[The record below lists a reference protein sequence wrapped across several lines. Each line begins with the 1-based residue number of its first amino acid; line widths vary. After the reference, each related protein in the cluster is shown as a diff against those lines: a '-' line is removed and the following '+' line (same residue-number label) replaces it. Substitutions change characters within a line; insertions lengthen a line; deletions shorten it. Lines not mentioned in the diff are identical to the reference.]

1 MKKFPLSLILC
12 ILISL
17 LASCNKTEGKVLL
30 RNQKMVYQAE
40 AYINTREFDRAK
52 EYVELA
58 LKDLNGAIDNDP
70 ENPHLRIVRG
80 QALLTLFR
88 AENYVTF
95 DKSTPRP
102 RNLMQLPRRNEL
114 VGLENTLVP
123 AAQDLL
129 VALDEKNIEDLEFK
143 HQTIAHTTLAHI
155 YRLDEKQLA
164 NADIQYEKA
173 IRLYEEEYRKHREKI
188 SSRTPYQRKLEMLR
202 NQIHYLI
209 LSQVEVNLLAENW
222 PRALGLLEK
231 MAGKQ
236 DLKFFATQFPLI
248 ENKIQAIENKMAEI
262 KASPSKEDR
271 GKKLVDIIRKN
282 RKNKPASQD
291 SVGVYEA
298 LLLQTEINLTDLIN
312 NLKYRIICY
321 NNLSEKTQEAEA
333 RRILRMYFP
342 QLDAQFDK
350 FKQFQ

>member
-1 MKKFPLSLILC
+1 
-12 ILISL
+12 
-17 LASCNKTEGKVLL
+17 
-30 RNQKMVYQAE
+30 
-40 AYINTREFDRAK
+40 
-52 EYVELA
+52 
-58 LKDLNGAIDNDP
+58 
-70 ENPHLRIVRG
+70 
-80 QALLTLFR
+80 
-88 AENYVTF
+88 
-95 DKSTPRP
+95 
-102 RNLMQLPRRNEL
+102 
-114 VGLENTLVP
+114 
-123 AAQDLL
+123 
-129 VALDEKNIEDLEFK
+129 
-143 HQTIAHTTLAHI
+143 
-155 YRLDEKQLA
+155 
-164 NADIQYEKA
+164 
-173 IRLYEEEYRKHREKI
+173 
-188 SSRTPYQRKLEMLR
+188 MLR